1 MSTPPLP
8 VVLAAGGAEWET
20 RLLPAFAESTRVAV
34 VRRCVDV
41 VDLLAVSATG
51 QGRVALVSAGLR
63 ALDADAADRL
73 HASGVAVVAMVPRSG
88 ATDEDRMRALGVD
101 YVVPDNAE
109 PEVVISVVVQA
120 GDTGADRDTRHFA
133 GPSAAARSTPPP
145 DGPSDEDAHDTEP
158 ASRGSVIAVWGPA
171 GAPGRTTVALT
182 LADEL
187 GELGASTLLVDADV
201 YGGCVATV
209 LGLLD
214 ESPGVAAACRQA
226 ASRRLDAP
234 GLAALCWQLTPS
246 TRVLTGI
253 PLPSRWPELR
263 PAALRTVLG
272 AARELARFVVVD
284 CGFNLETDEELSFDT
299 LAPRRNGATLTVLD
313 DADLVLVVGS
323 ADPVGMQRLVRALAD
338 LADAEIAA
346 PVEVVVNK
354 LRRGPVPGDPT
365 AEVPAALHRFSG
377 RTPLA
382 LLPYDRGALDQAMAT
397 GRTLREVRPA
407 SPLRRAVIDLAAR
420 LAGLPASGRRGRA
433 RLPG

>member
-1 MSTPPLP
+1 
-8 VVLAAGGAEWET
+8 
-20 RLLPAFAESTRVAV
+20 
-34 VRRCVDV
+34 
-41 VDLLAVSATG
+41 
-51 QGRVALVSAGLR
+51 
-63 ALDADAADRL
+63 
-73 HASGVAVVAMVPRSG
+73 
-88 ATDEDRMRALGVD
+88 
-101 YVVPDNAE
+101 
-109 PEVVISVVVQA
+109 
-120 GDTGADRDTRHFA
+120 
-133 GPSAAARSTPPP
+133 
-145 DGPSDEDAHDTEP
+145 
-158 ASRGSVIAVWGPA
+158 
-171 GAPGRTTVALT
+171 
-182 LADEL
+182 
-187 GELGASTLLVDADV
+187 
-201 YGGCVATV
+201 
-209 LGLLD
+209 
-214 ESPGVAAACRQA
+214 
-226 ASRRLDAP
+226 
-234 GLAALCWQLTPS
+234 LAALCWQLTPS

-323 ADPVGMQRLVRALAD
+323 ADPVGMQRLVRALTD